1 MAGKAG
7 VTGGG
12 DRNARRSGERPA
24 DCGSTDWGSMSI
36 TEILTII
43 SSMKQGAAQGD
54 ADAVLVAIEKV
65 EEIARALLN
74 GFTDDGV
81 LMGQAA
87 RGAVDAAL
95 RLGGEMSA
103 GVADARRSA
112 AAMTEAAGILG
123 ATHGQKPLLE
133 AYRIRLHDH
142 PEDAGAVRSQ
152 VRGIMRS
159 TYGGPIVGAA
169 ASLPSPTAPI
179 GTDSYSGVRDGAG
192 PAEGTSTSGSGPS
205 GTKQSA
211 SLTDIDD
218 TGPSGP
224 GGGPGGAGGPTGGD
238 PQTTAVPT
246 AGPTSTTATGAGS
259 GPSGSRGGGN
269 DPSTLTRGGLGSPVT
284 PGAAIPVSGRGTTNG
299 AGGPEGV
306 TAGGIGLPE
315 GVISLPPTAF
325 APPLTSVSTPAAGAG
340 TPGSPG
346 GGMRP
351 TTGPGAGPGAGG
363 VRSRDTRHRPAHYLS
378 DGENGREI
386 VGELPLVGPPVIGDW
401 SPHALPP
408 TIDDSGF
415 GAVALPISD
424 RGSAAPVAGQPAGI
438 TAGSALSD
446 PDCGVPQDDS
456 STTSKR

>member
-1 MAGKAG
+1 M
-7 VTGGG
+7 TGDG

-65 EEIARALLN
+65 EGIAHALLN

-95 RLGGEMSA
+95 LLGGEMSA
-103 GVADARRSA
+103 SVADARDRA

-133 AYRIRLHDH
+133 AYRIRLQDH
-142 PEDAGAVRSQ
+142 PEDAAAVRSQ
-152 VRGIMRS
+152 VRSIMRG

-169 ASLPSPTAPI
+169 AALPSPAGPI
-179 GTDSYSGVRDGAG
+179 GTDSYSGVGGGSSSAD
-192 PAEGTSTSGSGPS
+192 GTSTSGSGPS
-205 GTKQSA
+205 GTQQSA

-224 GGGPGGAGGPTGGD
+224 GGGPDGGGGPTGGET
-238 PQTTAVPT
+238 PTTAVPT
-246 AGPTSTTATGAGS
+246 VGPASTAGGGGGS
-259 GPSGSRGGGN
+259 GPSGYRGGGN

-284 PGAAIPVSGRGTTNG
+284 PGAAVPVSGRGTASA
-299 AGGPEGV
+299 AGGPEGA
-306 TAGGIGLPE
+306 TAGGTGLPE
-315 GVISLPPTAF
+315 GVISLPPTVF
-325 APPLTSVSTPAAGAG
+325 APPSTLAGTPAAGAAGAG

-346 GGMRP
+346 GAMRP

-363 VRSRDTRHRPAHYLS
+363 ARSRDTRHRPAHYLS

-386 VGELPLVGPPVIGDW
+386 VGDLPLVGPPVIGDW
-401 SPHALPP
+401 SPQALPP
-408 TIDDSGF
+408 TVDDSGF

-424 RGSAAPVAGQPAGI
+424 RGSASPVAGQPADV
-438 TAGSALSD
+438 AGGSESTD
-446 PDCGVPQDDS
+446 VDSVVPQTDS
-456 STTSKR
+456 STSPER

>member
-1 MAGKAG
+1 M
-7 VTGGG
+7 TGDG

-65 EEIARALLN
+65 EGIAHALLN

-103 GVADARRSA
+103 SVADARGSA

-133 AYRIRLHDH
+133 AYRTRLQDH
-142 PEDAGAVRSQ
+142 PEDAAAVRSQ
-152 VRGIMRS
+152 VRSIMRG

-169 ASLPSPTAPI
+169 AALPSPVGPI
-179 GTDSYSGVRDGAG
+179 GTDSYAGVGGGSGSADGAS
-192 PAEGTSTSGSGPS
+192 PSGSGPS
-205 GTKQSA
+205 GQQSA
-211 SLTDIDD
+211 SLIDVDD
-218 TGPSGP
+218 TGPAGP
-224 GGGPGGAGGPTGGD
+224 GGGPDGGGPTGGD
-238 PQTTAVPT
+238 TPTTAVPA
-246 AGPTSTTATGAGS
+246 AGPASTTGGGGGS
-259 GPSGSRGGGN
+259 GPSGSGGGGN
-269 DPSTLTRGGLGSPVT
+269 NPSALTRGGLGSPVT
-284 PGAAIPVSGRGTTNG
+284 PGAAVPATGRGT
-299 AGGPEGV
+299 AGGSEGA
-306 TAGGIGLPE
+306 TAGGAGLPE

-325 APPLTSVSTPAAGAG
+325 APPATLAGTPGAGAAGAG

-351 TTGPGAGPGAGG
+351 TTGPGAGPGAAGG
-363 VRSRDTRHRPAHYLS
+363 ARSRDTRHRPPHYLN

-401 SPHALPP
+401 SPQALAP
-408 TIDDSGF
+408 TVDDSGF
-415 GAVALPISD
+415 EAVALPISD
-424 RGSAAPVAGQPAGI
+424 RGSASPVAGRPGDVAG
-438 TAGSALSD
+438 GSESSEEMDSA
-446 PDCGVPQDDS
+446 VPPTDS
-456 STTSKR
+456 PSRPER